1 MRGEELTSGWGGLLF
16 ESKSPHISMLGPPW
30 LCLGAMVAE
39 LGTSVKHAAAAA
51 DLHTSERGEVKG
63 NRRRK
68 PVTTEIYFV

>member
-1 MRGEELTSGWGGLLF
+1 ML

-51 DLHTSERGEVKG
+51 DDLHTSERGEVKG
-63 NRRRK
+63 NRRRNL
-68 PVTTEIYFV
+68 VTTEIYFV